1 MTGVCFCFVFGVV
14 VFVCFTLVFVVVVV
28 AVAAAV
34 VVSFLVG
41 LVKLFVR
48 HIKNKQKTLYK

>member
-1 MTGVCFCFVFGVV
+1 VTGVCFCLVFGVV
-14 VFVCFTLVFVVVVV
+14 VFVCFTLVFVVVV

-48 HIKNKQKTLYK
+48 HIKNKQKTVCK

>member
-14 VFVCFTLVFVVVVV
+14 VFVCFTLVFVVVV

-48 HIKNKQKTLYK
+48 HIKNKQKTVCK

>member
-1 MTGVCFCFVFGVV
+1 MTGVCFCLVFGVV
-14 VFVCFTLVFVVVVV
+14 VFVCFTLVFVVVV

-48 HIKNKQKTLYK
+48 HIKNKQKTVCK

>member
-1 MTGVCFCFVFGVV
+1 MIGVCFCFVFGVV
-14 VFVCFTLVFVVVVV
+14 VFVCFTLVFVVVA

-48 HIKNKQKTLYK
+48 HIKNKQKTVCK